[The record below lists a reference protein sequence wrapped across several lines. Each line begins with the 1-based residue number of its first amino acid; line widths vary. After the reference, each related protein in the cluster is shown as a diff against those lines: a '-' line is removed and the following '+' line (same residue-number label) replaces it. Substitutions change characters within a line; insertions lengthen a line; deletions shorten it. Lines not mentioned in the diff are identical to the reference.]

1 MGTWKV
7 DAVTTPGI
15 LRLTLEGRLSVD
27 EMAAFCEAHN
37 RAINEY
43 RGADYKVWC
52 DLSRLQTLDQECVRM
67 IERVKQYSSAHSN
80 FRGSAVLV
88 ASAVVALQHRRT
100 SLDGGVM
107 STELISAD
115 VRALEHHLQSVYRRS
130 ERRS

>member
-7 DAVTTPGI
+7 DAATRPGV
-15 LRLTLEGRLSVD
+15 LQLTLAGRMSVD

-43 RGADYKVWC
+43 LGADYKVWC
-52 DLSRLQTLDQECVRM
+52 DLSRLLTLDQDCVRM
-67 IERVKQYSSAHSN
+67 FEQAKQYSSAHSN

-115 VRALEHHLQSVYRRS
+115 VRALERHLQNVYRRS
-130 ERRS
+130 E